1 MDIHNHKPQSDFFT
15 PADFVDQVA
24 SAIPIPKVNPSSDG
38 QQHEEL
44 QNPARG
50 ESPPRGF
57 SALHATQIAGVKSL
71 MLALHCLFPN
81 ELLLALDILDRGLVR
96 RLVSTHDAT
105 SSPTTYAGDLT
116 TQAPSAGLTED
127 VFLVNSASGVSTQS
141 ASPYHPYSTDSETKA
156 YEVRLQAWSCTCP
169 TFTLA
174 AFRGS
179 LSPAPEMT
187 SLSTIATASAIELL
201 PRPEHA
207 ISHGSYPFGGTL
219 ARGSVR
225 SSPPVCKH
233 LLASWL
239 AVRCPNLLGKGNNGF
254 VRVSAEELAGWC
266 ADWGG

>member
-1 MDIHNHKPQSDFFT
+1 MDIHEDKHQSNFFT

-24 SAIPIPKVNPSSDG
+24 SGISVFKVNTSSDG
-38 QQHEEL
+38 QQHEQQQQE
-44 QNPARG
+44 QYPACG
-50 ESPPRGF
+50 ESPSRGF

-105 SSPTTYAGDLT
+105 NRPT
-116 TQAPSAGLTED
+116 TQASSVRSTED
-127 VFLVNSASGVSTQS
+127 VFLVNSTSGVLTTQPS
-141 ASPYHPYSTDSETKA
+141 SRYHPYKTDSETKA

-174 AFRGS
+174 SFRGP

-187 SLSTIATASAIELL
+187 SLSTVATASAIELS
-201 PRPEHA
+201 PRRDYA
-207 ISHGSYPFGGTL
+207 ISHGSYPFGGML

-239 AVRCPNLLGKGNNGF
+239 AVRCPSLLGKGNDGF
-254 VRVSAEELAGWC
+254 VCVSAEELAGWC
-266 ADWGG
+266 AGWGG